1 MNLAGCFLF
10 RASLEVAVKH
20 WLKLTP
26 LEAFLTCMSAP
37 GLGTH
42 EQLTAHC
49 PLPLSPSLSL
59 SVPLSL
65 SPSLSPCPSLPNT
78 FSHLHIISSDGCPRV
93 AGCTWW
99 LKAPRASPKRN
110 WWKWHGLLQFSL
122 MSYCITSAIF
132 FSLSK
137 CLPRYMRS
145 DVDSTSCWKEHQG
158 ICRHLLKPP

>member
-1 MNLAGCFLF
+1 
-10 RASLEVAVKH
+10 
-20 WLKLTP
+20 
-26 LEAFLTCMSAP
+26 MSAP